1 MLMAKEKCKECCY
14 YDRRS
19 GLCGFCMM
27 KILREMNMMK
37 EGKDDDRQD
46 EAESAE

>member
-1 MLMAKEKCKECCY
+1 MAKIKCPKCCY

-27 KILREMNMMK
+27 RILRELNLIK
-37 EGKDDDRQD
+37 EEEQDGDRQD
-46 EAESAE
+46 ETESAK